1 MLKME
6 SLDEQEVNAKQFLFN
21 RTVNCRKFIVN
32 ELQKYS
38 LVRTM

>member
-6 SLDEQEVNAKQFLFN
+6 SLDDQEMNAKQFLFN
-21 RTVNCRKFIVN
+21 KTVNCMKFIVS